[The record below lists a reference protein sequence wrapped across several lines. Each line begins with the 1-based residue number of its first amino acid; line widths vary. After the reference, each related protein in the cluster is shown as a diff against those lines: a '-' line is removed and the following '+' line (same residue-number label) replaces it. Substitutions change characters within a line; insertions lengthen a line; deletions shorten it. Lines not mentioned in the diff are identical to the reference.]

1 MSRRPR
7 SGLSNL
13 PSGRDSPPSQR
24 MGLLCRLGCHEAE
37 AGGAFQGAAFHS
49 HCRGC
54 GAPMVRRGACWSL
67 AQSGFSRAR

>member
-1 MSRRPR
+1 MTRPAR
-7 SGLSNL
+7 PGLSNL
-13 PSGRDSPPSQR
+13 PRAGDALPSR
-24 MGLLCRLGCHEAE
+24 RTPLLCRLGCHEAE